1 MLKRSGLDD
10 DLLGR
15 KTMKL
20 QRLLIAL
27 TIFNLGLLVFLLAQI
42 EVRFLGFRFAA
53 MHERDLLY
61 ARE

>member
-1 MLKRSGLDD
+1 
-10 DLLGR
+10 
-15 KTMKL
+15 MKL
-20 QRLLIAL
+20 QLLLIAL
-27 TIFNLGLLVFLLAQI
+27 SIFNLGLLVFLLAQI